1 MQNKV
6 GQAQKH
12 LRITHQFLDA
22 ADRLFDEGDII
33 QTSEKLWGA
42 TVHAV
47 KVLCIQRGWRHNK
60 YAFQWEAV
68 KELAS
73 ELGEPTLTRDFKVA
87 QGNHINFYDDFM
99 TAEAVDE
106 DKTTVRELVAKILT
120 AAGVDDAR
128 MTD

>member
-1 MQNKV
+1 MTSNETL
-6 GQAQKH
+6 AQKH
-12 LRITHQFLDA
+12 LRISQQFLDA

-60 YAFQWEAV
+60 YALQLEAV
-68 KELAS
+68 RRVATDTGDS
-73 ELGEPTLTRDFKVA
+73 TLPVYFRVA
-87 QGNHINFYDDFM
+87 QGDHINFYDDFM

-106 DKTTVRELVAKILT
+106 DRKIVRELVGKIL
-120 AAGVDDAR
+120 AAADMEAGSSEG
-128 MTD
+128 